1 MSRNEHQPV
10 QTGPIGCTAYL
21 LQFAQCFYLVNK
33 IHDLV
38 VMIKKLYLLKLCGGG
53 LGYLCKYYMLA
64 MTHLRERNLMQLIG
78 ETQSMSEVHIAAL
91 LKLCIP
97 ILKCYGIKLSTMDCH
112 DYYHYVDSIGNKHQ
126 I

>member
-1 MSRNEHQPV
+1 M
-10 QTGPIGCTAYL
+10 
-21 LQFAQCFYLVNK
+21 
-33 IHDLV
+33 
-38 VMIKKLYLLKLCGGG
+38 YLLKLCGGG

-64 MTHLRERNLMQLIG
+64 MTHLIERNLMQLIG

-97 ILKCYGIKLSTMDCH
+97 ILKCSGIKLSTMHCH

-126 I
+126 TTRTLLFGNASTKRK